1 MAAAYD
7 GDECSAQEVI
17 ARLHGTAVVHSA
29 SVTFPVLPMSELVL
43 HEMPPD
49 GDCFFGAMALG
60 IALTKG
66 TPVVDYA
73 RRAMA
78 GETFRMKFLST
89 ISSMLHSGSGKIVE
103 GLGLS
108 VRDILLDAG
117 RFGIS
122 SILGGIVL
130 VKFWCAGAV
139 P

>member
-1 MAAAYD
+1 
-7 GDECSAQEVI
+7 
-17 ARLHGTAVVHSA
+17 
-29 SVTFPVLPMSELVL
+29 
-43 HEMPPD
+43 
-49 GDCFFGAMALG
+49 
-60 IALTKG
+60 
-66 TPVVDYA
+66 
-73 RRAMA
+73 MA

-117 RFGIS
+117 RFGSS

-130 VKFWCAGAV
+130 VKFWGTGVV